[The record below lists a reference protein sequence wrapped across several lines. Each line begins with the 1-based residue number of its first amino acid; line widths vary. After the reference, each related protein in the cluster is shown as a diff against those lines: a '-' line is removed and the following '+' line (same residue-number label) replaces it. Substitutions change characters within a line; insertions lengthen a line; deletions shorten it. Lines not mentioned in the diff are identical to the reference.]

1 MMEITLDLDAP
12 SGYKFI
18 GYRKVQQGEYYLL
31 EGGTISQW
39 LLGYSS
45 SCEYFIFTKNILKYR
60 IAVMYYDGIH
70 YLYNVATDSV
80 VHAIVNNKSFV
91 RWVHNDWQE
100 VDV

>member
-12 SGYKFI
+12 SGYK
-18 GYRKVQQGEYYLL
+18 
-31 EGGTISQW
+31 
-39 LLGYSS
+39 
-45 SCEYFIFTKNILKYR
+45 LKYR

-70 YLYNVATDSV
+70 YLYNVVTDSGV
-80 VHAIVNNKSFV
+80 NSIVNNKSFV